1 MPLIAGVDEAGRGP
15 LAGPVVAAAVI
26 LPENPRIDG
35 VRDSKQLSPKKRED
49 VFHKIMDN
57 VISVGIGIVHEDEI
71 DRINIFQATFKAM
84 RMALG
89 RLKPQP
95 DMALIDGKELPD
107 QIVKNKGVK
116 FGDRKIYI
124 ISAASIIAKVTRD
137 RLMLNYDRIFPDYY
151 FARHK
156 GYATKKHIE
165 SLKKH
170 FACPIHRKTFKPV
183 REYLPSLS
191 YLKKHRLIGKV
202 GEQLAACKL
211 VRDNYEIIEMNY
223 NASPYGEIDII
234 ARNNDTLVF
243 VEVKTVTQEKLGE
256 PELKIDDQKI
266 EKLERAFEVYL
277 QVVEDDTDCRFDVMT
292 VFLGKGRPV
301 IKHYVSCLS

>member
-26 LPENPRIDG
+26 LPEDPRIEG

-49 VFHKIMDN
+49 IFHKIMEN

-89 RLKPQP
+89 RLRPQP
-95 DMALIDGKELPD
+95 DMALIDGRELPD

-116 FGDRKIYI
+116 FGDKKIYI

-151 FARHK
+151 FGRHK
-156 GYATKKHIE
+156 GYATQKHLE

-170 FACPIHRKTFKPV
+170 CACPIHRKTFRPV

-211 VRDNYEIIEMNY
+211 VRDNYEIIEMNF

-256 PELKIDDQKI
+256 PELKIDEQKI
-266 EKLERAFEVYL
+266 EKLERAFDVYL
-277 QVVEDDTDCRFDVMT
+277 QAVENDTDCRFDVMT

-301 IKHYVSCLS
+301 IKHYVSCLC